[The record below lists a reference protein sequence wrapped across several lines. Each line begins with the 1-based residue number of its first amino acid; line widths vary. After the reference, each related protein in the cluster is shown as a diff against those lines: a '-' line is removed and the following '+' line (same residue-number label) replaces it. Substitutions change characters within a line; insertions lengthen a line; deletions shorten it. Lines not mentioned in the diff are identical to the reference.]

1 MSASTVG
8 SFQPFE
14 LEYYQSQ
21 YEHDV
26 EINLADSSVQ
36 CVSTR
41 EWLTDD
47 EQQRLL
53 DTPLYYPMVNGT
65 SELRRAI
72 AGLYADARPENVLV
86 TVGAAQANS
95 MVAATLL
102 GPGDEVVVVSPGYRQ
117 IWGLALN
124 GGCVVGELQL
134 RPKRDWRPDLDELDA
149 LVTRRTRLVSVVNPN
164 NPTGVVFPAEEMA
177 RVVPAGARVGAWLH
191 GDEVYCGTERDRGP
205 ETPSF
210 WGMYDKLVC
219 TNSLSK
225 AY

>member
-1 MSASTVG
+1 MTTAGSR

-36 CVSTR
+36 CLNTR

-47 EQQRLL
+47 EQRQLL

-65 SELRRAI
+65 TELRRAI
-72 AGLYADARPENVLV
+72 AALYTDVGPENLLV

-102 GPGDEVVVVSPGYRQ
+102 APGDEVVVVSPGYRQ
-117 IWGLALN
+117 IWGLARNTGCTVRELN
-124 GGCVVGELQL
+124 L
-134 RPKRDWRPDLDELDA
+134 RPELGWHLDLDEIDA
-149 LVTRRTRLVSVVNPN
+149 MVTPRTRLVSVVNPN
-164 NPTGVVFPAEEMA
+164 NPTGVA
-177 RVVPAGARVGAWLH
+177 L
-191 GDEVYCGTERDRGP
+191 T
-205 ETPSF
+205 
-210 WGMYDKLVC
+210 
-219 TNSLSK
+219 
-225 AY
+225 

>member
-1 MSASTVG
+1 MLHLSGFFPCWYLPRDRPDGKRARLPTFSDPPAMTSSAAVP

-41 EWLTDD
+41 EWLTDE

-65 SELRRAI
+65 LELRRAI
-72 AGLYADARPENVLV
+72 AALYPNARAENVLV

-102 GPGDEVVVVSPGYRQ
+102 APGDEVVVGAPGGRR
-117 IWGLALN
+117 
-124 GGCVVGELQL
+124 GGG
-134 RPKRDWRPDLDELDA
+134 
-149 LVTRRTRLVSVVNPN
+149 
-164 NPTGVVFPAEEMA
+164 
-177 RVVPAGARVGAWLH
+177 GARGA
-191 GDEVYCGTERDRGP
+191 G
-205 ETPSF
+205 
-210 WGMYDKLVC
+210 
-219 TNSLSK
+219 
-225 AY
+225 